1 MPELFADIPAE
12 TVTPEAPAVPPA
24 DEIAPYGFIAVS
36 SGEGISDIFKSLGV
50 DVVLPEDR
58 R

>member
-1 MPELFADIPAE
+1 MPELFSDIPAE

-36 SGEGISDIFKSLGV
+36 SGKASLTYSKV
-50 DVVLPEDR
+50 WALTSFSPEDR